1 MNERE
6 NILIRILKRLG
17 IIVEEEVNKEDM
29 CKQAQSI
36 CSHNCEECIWQ
47 IMEQRESE

>member
-1 MNERE
+1 MSERE

-17 IIVEEEVNKEDM
+17 IIVEEEVSKEDM

-36 CSHNCEECIWQ
+36 CNHNCKECIWQ
-47 IMEQRESE
+47 RKESE

>member
-1 MNERE
+1 MSERE

-17 IIVEEEVNKEDM
+17 IIVEEEVDKEDM
-29 CKQAQSI
+29 CKHGQVI

-47 IMEQRESE
+47 IMERKESE